1 MSDSLQLHGLQRAR
15 PPCPSPT
22 HGVHPNPCPWS
33 QWCHPTISSSVV
45 PFSSCPQSFPASV
58 SFHESALHVRWPK
71 YWSFSI
77 SISPSDE
84 YSGLISFRMDWLDL
98 SRITQVLSGKTAHT
112 PKSFWLIKAVLHHI
126 TLPPLF
132 WMESLASFSS
142 STTHKRRDLNK
153 VTLFFSG
160 EMSLWSKLTSTVI
173 SHIASVSPCKMWCE
187 CYFTSVIFLPKPSYQ
202 INDQYYQNQTS
213 LVAPW

>member
-1 MSDSLQLHGLQRAR
+1 MSDSLQPYVPQHAR

-22 HGVHPNPCPWS
+22 PRVHPNPCQLS
-33 QWCHPTISSSVV
+33 RWCHPTISSSIVH
-45 PFSSCPQSFPASV
+45 FSSFPQSFPASG
-58 SFHESALHVRWPK
+58 SFPNESALHIRWPK

-77 SISPSDE
+77 SISPSNK

-98 SRITQVLSGKTAHT
+98 SRITQVLSRKTAHT

-160 EMSLWSKLTSTVI
+160 EMSLCQIW
-173 SHIASVSPCKMWCE
+173 
-187 CYFTSVIFLPKPSYQ
+187 LPQ
-202 INDQYYQNQTS
+202 
-213 LVAPW
+213 W